1 MEDSH
6 RERMDRAG
14 RGEGRRTVVARA
26 VRYNRRWPKGPQ
38 IRRGLTVMTRSKRPV
53 GETPEARFVRLAG
66 PRVTRVLKG
75 LDLVGK
81 LSGSRYKWSP
91 EQLVAMEGAIH
102 DAAVEAFGRF
112 APEKKKLISFSLT
125 E

>member
-14 RGEGRRTVVARA
+14 RVEGRHTKRCSVGVVARA

-75 LDLVGK
+75 LDRIGK

-91 EQLVAMEGAIH
+91 EQLVAMADAVH

-112 APEKKKLISFSLT
+112 APE
-125 E
+125 

>member
-38 IRRGLTVMTRSKRPV
+38 IRRGLTVMTRSKRKSNLPPG

-91 EQLVAMEGAIH
+91 EQPRGY
-102 DAAVEAFGRF
+102 GRRR
-112 APEKKKLISFSLT
+112 S
-125 E
+125 

>member
-38 IRRGLTVMTRSKRPV
+38 IRRGLTVMTGSKRKS

-75 LDLVGK
+75 LDRIGK

-91 EQLVAMEGAIH
+91 EQLGAMEGAVH

-112 APEKKKLISFSLT
+112 ALEKKKPISFSLT

>member
-1 MEDSH
+1 
-6 RERMDRAG
+6 
-14 RGEGRRTVVARA
+14 
-26 VRYNRRWPKGPQ
+26 
-38 IRRGLTVMTRSKRPV
+38 MTRSKRKSNLPPG

-91 EQLVAMEGAIH
+91 EQLGAMEGAVH

-112 APEKKKLISFSLT
+112 ALEKKKPISFSLT